1 MIGLAYVNKKKTEYG
16 KQIVDA
22 ERPICGKM
30 FVPAPYHRYKLLI
43 GSRWRLVC
51 SYPCET
57 KGLREKEEAH
67 RRKIEER
74 TARKRAL
81 KAAKAAEGK
90 VII

>member
-1 MIGLAYVNKKKTEYG
+1 MGYANKRKGEYG

-22 ERPICGKM
+22 ECPICGKM
-30 FVPAPYHRYKLLI
+30 FVPAPYHAYKLLI
-43 GSRWRLVC
+43 GSRWRLIC
-51 SYPCET
+51 SYTCAS